1 MPKNIIVCTD
11 GTWNHPSAADLA
23 SQDFTPADT
32 NVYKLFALLAGEAQL
47 RSATSRV
54 KTIQG
59 QVAFYDDGVGAD
71 GIWAVRVAEGATGEG
86 LELKLRDCY
95 QFVSEAYE
103 AGDRLYLLGFSR
115 GAFTARSLGGMLTRC
130 GVPAKSRL
138 NGACASHAFDVYRR
152 NSAAV
157 TAQFRTDYQSQDVA
171 IEVIGVWDTVG
182 ALGIPIALFSPLDHL
197 LFRFYDTALHPNVRF
212 GYHALAIDEKRE
224 SFTPTLWDVR
234 EGIEQ
239 VWFAGVHADIGG
251 GYKETGLSDL
261 TLAWMLRNLQP
272 HGMLFRDLAFTP
284 NGSPAILGDPLMTP
298 MHDSYKPPFVTA
310 RPAVRA
316 IPPSPTIHISVQ
328 QRCDK
333 AQPPYRPTNLP
344 PEPRAYVE

>member
-11 GTWNHPSAADLA
+11 GTWNHPAADDVA

-32 NVYKLFALLAGEAQL
+32 NVYKLFALLAGETQV
-47 RSATSRV
+47 RSPTTRV
-54 KTIQG
+54 KRLQG
-59 QVAFYDDGVGAD
+59 QVAVYDDGVGAD
-71 GIWAVRVAEGATGEG
+71 GIWAVRVVEGATGAG

-95 QFVSEAYE
+95 QFVSEQYE
-103 AGDRLYLLGFSR
+103 AGDRLYLFGFSR

-130 GVPAKSRL
+130 GVPAPSCF
-138 NGACASHAFDVYRR
+138 NDACASHAFDVYRR

-157 TAQFRTDYQSQDVA
+157 TAQFWKDYRSQDVA

-182 ALGIPIALFSPLDHL
+182 ALGIPISLFSPLDHL

-224 SFTPTLWDVR
+224 SFTPTLWDAR

-251 GYKETGLSDL
+251 GYNETGLSDL
-261 TLAWMLRNLQP
+261 TLAWMLTKVQP
-272 HGMLFRDLAFTP
+272 HGLLFGDRAFAP
-284 NGSPAILGDPLMTP
+284 NGAPAVSGDPLMMP
-298 MHDSYKPPFVTA
+298 MHDSFKPPFVTA
-310 RPAVRA
+310 CPAVRA
-316 IPPSPTIHISVQ
+316 IPPSAVIHLSVQ
-328 QRCDK
+328 QRCDN
-333 AQPPYRPTNLP
+333 AQPPYRPANLP
-344 PEPRAYVE
+344 PEPRKYVA

>member
-71 GIWAVRVAEGATGEG
+71 GIWAVRVAEGATGAG

-152 NSAAV
+152 
-157 TAQFRTDYQSQDVA
+157 TIR
-171 IEVIGVWDTVG
+171 
-182 ALGIPIALFSPLDHL
+182 
-197 LFRFYDTALHPNVRF
+197 VRMWQ
-212 GYHALAIDEKRE
+212 LK
-224 SFTPTLWDVR
+224 
-234 EGIEQ
+234 
-239 VWFAGVHADIGG
+239 
-251 GYKETGLSDL
+251 
-261 TLAWMLRNLQP
+261 
-272 HGMLFRDLAFTP
+272 
-284 NGSPAILGDPLMTP
+284 
-298 MHDSYKPPFVTA
+298 
-310 RPAVRA
+310 
-316 IPPSPTIHISVQ
+316 
-328 QRCDK
+328 
-333 AQPPYRPTNLP
+333 
-344 PEPRAYVE
+344 

>member
-1 MPKNIIVCTD
+1 MPKNIVVCTD
-11 GTWNHPSAADLA
+11 GTWNHPAAGDVA
-23 SQDFTPADT
+23 SQDFMPADT
-32 NVYKLFALLAGEAQL
+32 NVYKWFAVLAGQAQAHSSSTRL
-47 RSATSRV
+47 KQV
-54 KTIQG
+54 PG

-71 GIWAVRVAEGATGEG
+71 GIWAVRVAEGATGAG

-95 QFVSEAYE
+95 QFVCQQYE
-103 AGDRLYLLGFSR
+103 VGDRLYLFGFSR
-115 GAFTARSLGGMLTRC
+115 GAFTARSFGGMLTRC
-130 GVPAKSRL
+130 GVPARACL
-138 NGACASHAFDVYRR
+138 NDIFASHAFDVYRR
-152 NSAAV
+152 NDPVV
-157 TAQFRTDYQSQDVA
+157 TAQYRADYQCQDVT

-182 ALGIPIALFSPLDHL
+182 ALGIPLGFFNPLDHL
-197 LFRFYDTALHPNVRF
+197 LFRFHDTALHPNVRF

-224 SFTPTLWDVR
+224 SFVPTLWDSR

-261 TLAWMLRNLQP
+261 TLAWMLRKLQP
-272 HGMLFRDLAFTP
+272 HGMLFGDRAFAP
-284 NGSPAILGDPLMTP
+284 NGSPAIIGDPLMTP

-316 IPPSPTIHISVQ
+316 IPPSPAIHISVQ
-328 QRCDK
+328 QRRNK

-344 PEPRAYVE
+344 PEPRTYVE